1 MEKSKL
7 SLEAFKAKASR
18 GKDKSDYLEQITGGI
33 LGSCHVCT
41 VSSYNFYYSNGGSGG
56 VNYTVCTYT

>member
-41 VSSYNFYYSNGGSGG
+41 VSTYTFYYSNGGSGSQSC
-56 VNYTVCTYT
+56 TVCTYT